1 MYRRMTQA
9 LVITALV
16 ASLSGCGGSVQE
28 ITVNPVGA
36 VIIDVRTPEEFA
48 SGHLDGALNID
59 VSSLDFDQKIIE
71 LDPKVRYLIYCR
83 SGNRSAQALARM
95 NGLGFTDMVDLG
107 SIESASDATGIK
119 VIR

>member
-1 MYRRMTQA
+1 MYRRITQA

-59 VSSLDFDQKIIE
+59 VSSLDFDQKITE

-83 SGNRSAQALARM
+83 SANRSAQALARM